1 MGIGIGDIGEINL
14 TANVNLGDLQLGR
27 VGQKYILDLDLRKIL
42 SCAVLDPDKM
52 IPYQDEDLLLIT
64 SVIYSEKFEVVGKR
78 KQEVC
83 TLSPPL
89 L

>member
-1 MGIGIGDIGEINL
+1 MDIDLANIGEINL
-14 TANVNLGDLQLGR
+14 TADVNLGDLHLGR

-42 SCAVLDPDKM
+42 SCAVLDADTM
-52 IPYQDEDLLLIT
+52 IPYQDEELLLIT

-89 L
+89 P